1 MSIIYTPQG
10 KAREYSPL
18 ALNHYKG
25 CDHGCTYC
33 YVPEMMKRFRSDY
46 VHGKVEPRPGVILQL
61 RREIHK
67 FYNSKHPVLL
77 SFTCDPYCKANDQ
90 YKLTSKV
97 LEILLEN
104 KIPVS
109 ILTKG
114 GSRCL
119 QDIDIFKRFGENIQ
133 IGATL
138 TFIPFSNGPLNQL
151 YEPNASWPHDRC
163 LTLLELKRNGIRTWA
178 SFEPVINPVWTISLI
193 DEIIPFVDIYKI
205 GKFNHNPELESKID
219 WAKFLKEV
227 VKKLRYLNKPFYIKK
242 DLAKF
247 DEDKILTREEKDM
260 DFLNLK
266 PWIDKKE

>member
-33 YVPEMMKRFRSDY
+33 YVPDMMKRFRGGAY
-46 VHGKVEPRPGVILQL
+46 VHDIIEPRPNLILQL

-77 SFTCDPYCKANDQ
+77 SFTCDPYCHANDQ
-90 YKLTSKV
+90 YQLTRKV

-119 QDIDIFKRFGENIQ
+119 QDIEIFKRFGENIQ
-133 IGATL
+133 VGATL
-138 TFIPFSNGPLNQL
+138 TDISVGKWKSI
-151 YEPNASWPHDRC
+151 YEPNAAFPSERI
-163 LTLLELKRNGIRTWA
+163 EVLKKLKQNGIKTWA
-178 SFEPVINPVWTISLI
+178 SFEPVLSRFSTCELMDNVNS
-193 DEIIPFVDIYKI
+193 FVDIYKV
-205 GKFNHNPELESKID
+205 GKLNHNAELESKIN
-219 WAKFLKEV
+219 WAEFLKII
-227 VKKLRYLNKPFYIKK
+227 VKKLRYLKKPFYIKK

-247 DEDKILTREEKDM
+247 DEGNILTHQEKDM

-266 PWIDKKE
+266 PWID

>member
-10 KAREYSPL
+10 KAREHSPL

-33 YVPEMMKRFRSDY
+33 YVPDMMKRFRGDSY
-46 VHGKVEPRPGVILQL
+46 AHEIVEPRPGIILQL
-61 RREIHK
+61 RREIHR

-77 SFTCDPYCKANDQ
+77 SFTCDPYCHANDQ
-90 YKLTSKV
+90 YQLTRKV

-114 GSRCL
+114 GNRCL
-119 QDIDIFKRFGENIQ
+119 QDIEIFKRFGENIQ
-133 IGATL
+133 VGATL
-138 TFIPFSNGPLNQL
+138 TFANNDKFHKAA
-151 YEPNASWPHDRC
+151 EPNTALPGWRTIA
-163 LTLLELKRNGIRTWA
+163 LRKLKSHGIKTWA
-178 SFEPVINPVWTISLI
+178 SFEPVIGTFYATCLMERVS
-193 DEIIPFVDIYKI
+193 PFVDIYKV
-205 GKFNHNPELESKID
+205 GKLNHDPELESKID
-219 WAKFLKEV
+219 WAKFLKAA
-227 VKKLRYLNKPFYIKK
+227 VKKLRYLKKPFYIKE

-247 DEDKILTREEKDM
+247 DEDNILTPEEKDM

-266 PWIDKKE
+266 QWVD

>member
-33 YVPEMMKRFRSDY
+33 YVPAMMKRFRGVSY
-46 VHGKVEPRPGVILQL
+46 VHGTVEPRPGIILQL

-77 SFTCDPYCKANDQ
+77 SFTCDPYCHANDQ
-90 YKLTSKV
+90 YQLTRKV

-119 QDIDIFKRFGENIQ
+119 QDIEIFKRFGENIQ
-133 IGATL
+133 VGATL
-138 TFIPFSNGPLNQL
+138 TLISDGPFLNQL
-151 YEPNASWPHDRC
+151 YEPNAAIPEFRIGA
-163 LTLLELKRNGIRTWA
+163 LRELKSHGVKTWV
-178 SFEPVINPVWTISLI
+178 SFEPVINPIW
-193 DEIIPFVDIYKI
+193 IICLMDKVSSFVDIFKI
-205 GKFNHNPELESKID
+205 GKLNHDPELESKID
-219 WAKFLKEV
+219 WPKFLKTV
-227 VKKLRYLNKPFYIKK
+227 VRELRSLKKPFYIKK

-247 DEDKILTREEKDM
+247 DEDNILFSYEKDK

-266 PWIDKKE
+266 PWVD